1 MIRNDAQIY
10 IWQSNFLIVYH
21 YLRDWYD
28 LAIVVDVYLVF
39 NWSRTLKTTP
49 ESSKTNFLNP
59 QKVSKVGKQ
68 KFITNFLVACSLS

>member
-1 MIRNDAQIY
+1 MVRNDAQIY

-39 NWSRTLKTTP
+39 NWSRTVKTTP
-49 ESSKTNFLNP
+49 ESSKN
-59 QKVSKVGKQ
+59 
-68 KFITNFLVACSLS
+68 